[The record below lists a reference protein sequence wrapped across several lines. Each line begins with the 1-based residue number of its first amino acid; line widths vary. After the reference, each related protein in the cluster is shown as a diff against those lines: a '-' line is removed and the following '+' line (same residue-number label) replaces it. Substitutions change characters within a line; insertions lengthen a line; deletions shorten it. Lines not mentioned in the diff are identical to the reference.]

1 MKKYTENIEQLHE
14 NEAKKINEYES
25 TEIRVRLDEAAFT
38 TLVSGEIYTSDSNA
52 KNVKIILAD
61 IGYDKMIQIINSL
74 K

>member
-14 NEAKKINEYES
+14 NEAKKINES
-25 TEIRVRLDEAAFT
+25 TEIRVRLDEKAFT
-38 TLVSGEIYTSDSNA
+38 TLVSGGIYTSDS
-52 KNVKIILAD
+52 NVKIILAD